1 MTTPSQEPGSPAAA
15 ESPTENGYG
24 NDTGFALEAEEADES
39 TGPGSGADTSGDSS
53 GDATSGQQPGEH
65 SGS

>member
-24 NDTGFALEAEEADES
+24 NDTGFALEAEEADEN
-39 TGPGSGADTSGDSS
+39 TGPGSGADTSGD
-53 GDATSGQQPGEH
+53 AASGQQPGEH